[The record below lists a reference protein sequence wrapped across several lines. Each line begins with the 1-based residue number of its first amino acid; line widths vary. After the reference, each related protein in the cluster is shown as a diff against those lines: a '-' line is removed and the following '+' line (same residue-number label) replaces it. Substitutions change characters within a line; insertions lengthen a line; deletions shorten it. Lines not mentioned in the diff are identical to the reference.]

1 MIAPRLN
8 PRFIAQI
15 QVDFLSSVSYSHL
28 ELYRFFLSFF
38 FFVHEIKTFMMVS
51 NSITNDNISR

>member
-15 QVDFLSSVSYSHL
+15 QVDFYLQSVIVIWSCTGF
-28 ELYRFFLSFF
+28 FFLF

>member
-28 ELYRFFLSFF
+28 ELYRFFLSVF
-38 FFVHEIKTFMMVS
+38 FFVHEIKTFMMLS
-51 NSITNDNISR
+51 NAITNDNMNT

>member
-1 MIAPRLN
+1 MAPRLT

-15 QVDFLSSVSYSHL
+15 QVYFLSSVSYSHL

-38 FFVHEIKTFMMVS
+38 FVQEIKTFMMVS